1 MEKDINTEVSNTQL
15 PATEEK
21 ANLKESL
28 RIQKSQWIKEQIKR
42 QREAEDAVLEQ
53 MIEEQRVIDGLNSD
67 INENL
72 DRTRESRKFNQEF
85 QEKINTQIYE
95 MNGITE
101 DKLKGMR
108 EYKNAY
114 YQGCAFSLFLLSV
127 VMIGICGVLHGFE
140 SQICLFMIA
149 CTGVE
154 GALLAQD
161 KWRNKLVNILCKL
174 LYLMVFPVMM
184 VIFVCYELKYPE
196 YDLFLPYFAMGI
208 VVVLIIGT
216 AAFFFYDPYKQDK
229 KRVKNAKDYISEVE
243 KIAKKQVKK
252 NQKLRAKEEKKNQK
266 IQLRTL
272 EREEAAREK
281 EEKLQSKKAEKEAR
295 KAEEAAQEEL
305 EVTGKLNKVGVSI
318 VVILAAMFLATEI
331 SGTEIFSYKSTM
343 KQAVSFFD
351 DGRYTDAYRE
361 ILGTDLKKKD
371 QETYD
376 KIITV
381 MKVQRSLNSYENY
394 DNMKYYPDALNALLV
409 GLKKYDENIETARNL
424 EVEKDVDSCK
434 EKILTLLDEEYG
446 LSEAQARELL
456 SLKKDAYT
464 DQVVKLGIQKKNS

>member
-101 DKLKGMR
+101 DNLKGMR

-114 YQGCAFSLFLLSV
+114 YQGCSFSLYLL
-127 VMIGICGVLHGFE
+127 CGVLHGFE

-266 IQLRTL
+266 IQLRAL

-295 KAEEAAQEEL
+295 KQERREKRQAWL
-305 EVTGKLNKVGVSI
+305 DGVKEKWHAWVEKI
-318 VVILAAMFLATEI
+318 KEKWHAFLAK
-331 SGTEIFSYKSTM
+331 F
-343 KQAVSFFD
+343 
-351 DGRYTDAYRE
+351 
-361 ILGTDLKKKD
+361 KK
-371 QETYD
+371 
-376 KIITV
+376 
-381 MKVQRSLNSYENY
+381 
-394 DNMKYYPDALNALLV
+394 
-409 GLKKYDENIETARNL
+409 
-424 EVEKDVDSCK
+424 
-434 EKILTLLDEEYG
+434 EE
-446 LSEAQARELL
+446 
-456 SLKKDAYT
+456 
-464 DQVVKLGIQKKNS
+464 

>member
-1 MEKDINTEVSNTQL
+1 
-15 PATEEK
+15 
-21 ANLKESL
+21 
-28 RIQKSQWIKEQIKR
+28 
-42 QREAEDAVLEQ
+42 
-53 MIEEQRVIDGLNSD
+53 
-67 INENL
+67 
-72 DRTRESRKFNQEF
+72 
-85 QEKINTQIYE
+85 
-95 MNGITE
+95 
-101 DKLKGMR
+101 
-108 EYKNAY
+108 
-114 YQGCAFSLFLLSV
+114 
-127 VMIGICGVLHGFE
+127 MIGICGVLHGFE

-184 VIFVCYELKYPE
+184 VIFVCYELK

-295 KAEEAAQEEL
+295 KQERREKRQAWL
-305 EVTGKLNKVGVSI
+305 DGVKEKWHAWVEKI
-318 VVILAAMFLATEI
+318 KEKWHAFLAK
-331 SGTEIFSYKSTM
+331 F
-343 KQAVSFFD
+343 
-351 DGRYTDAYRE
+351 
-361 ILGTDLKKKD
+361 KK
-371 QETYD
+371 
-376 KIITV
+376 
-381 MKVQRSLNSYENY
+381 
-394 DNMKYYPDALNALLV
+394 
-409 GLKKYDENIETARNL
+409 
-424 EVEKDVDSCK
+424 
-434 EKILTLLDEEYG
+434 EE
-446 LSEAQARELL
+446 
-456 SLKKDAYT
+456 
-464 DQVVKLGIQKKNS
+464 

>member
-1 MEKDINTEVSNTQL
+1 MEKDRNTEVSNTQL
-15 PATEEK
+15 QTADDA
-21 ANLKESL
+21 ANIKESL
-28 RIQKSQWIKEQIKR
+28 RVQKSQWIKEQIKR

-196 YDLFLPYFAMGI
+196 YDFFLPYFAMGI

-266 IQLRTL
+266 LLQK
-272 EREEAAREK
+272 EEAQNQKAAEK
-281 EEKLQSKKAEKEAR
+281 EEKENQRALEKEEAEKVKQEKIQDKKAAKEAR
-295 KAEEAAQEEL
+295 RSERREKRKAWFDGLKEKWNMWLQ
-305 EVTGKLNKVGVSI
+305 KVKEKWQ
-318 VVILAAMFLATEI
+318 AFLAK
-331 SGTEIFSYKSTM
+331 F
-343 KQAVSFFD
+343 
-351 DGRYTDAYRE
+351 
-361 ILGTDLKKKD
+361 KKD
-371 QETYD
+371 E
-376 KIITV
+376 
-381 MKVQRSLNSYENY
+381 
-394 DNMKYYPDALNALLV
+394 
-409 GLKKYDENIETARNL
+409 
-424 EVEKDVDSCK
+424 
-434 EKILTLLDEEYG
+434 
-446 LSEAQARELL
+446 
-456 SLKKDAYT
+456 
-464 DQVVKLGIQKKNS
+464 

>member
-1 MEKDINTEVSNTQL
+1 M
-15 PATEEK
+15 
-21 ANLKESL
+21 
-28 RIQKSQWIKEQIKR
+28 
-42 QREAEDAVLEQ
+42 
-53 MIEEQRVIDGLNSD
+53 
-67 INENL
+67 
-72 DRTRESRKFNQEF
+72 
-85 QEKINTQIYE
+85 
-95 MNGITE
+95 
-101 DKLKGMR
+101 KGMR

-266 IQLRTL
+266 IQLREEKKNQKLQQREEMESQKAAEREEKETQRAL

-295 KAEEAAQEEL
+295 KQERREKRQAWL
-305 EVTGKLNKVGVSI
+305 DGVKEKWHAWVEKI
-318 VVILAAMFLATEI
+318 KEKWHAFLAK
-331 SGTEIFSYKSTM
+331 F
-343 KQAVSFFD
+343 
-351 DGRYTDAYRE
+351 
-361 ILGTDLKKKD
+361 KK
-371 QETYD
+371 
-376 KIITV
+376 
-381 MKVQRSLNSYENY
+381 
-394 DNMKYYPDALNALLV
+394 
-409 GLKKYDENIETARNL
+409 
-424 EVEKDVDSCK
+424 
-434 EKILTLLDEEYG
+434 EE
-446 LSEAQARELL
+446 
-456 SLKKDAYT
+456 
-464 DQVVKLGIQKKNS
+464 

>member
-252 NQKLRAKEEKKNQK
+252 NQKLQQQKRRKRIRRSSCARRRRTRNSSSAKRWKVRK
-266 IQLRTL
+266 R
-272 EREEAAREK
+272 
-281 EEKLQSKKAEKEAR
+281 QSVR
-295 KAEEAAQEEL
+295 
-305 EVTGKLNKVGVSI
+305 
-318 VVILAAMFLATEI
+318 
-331 SGTEIFSYKSTM
+331 
-343 KQAVSFFD
+343 
-351 DGRYTDAYRE
+351 
-361 ILGTDLKKKD
+361 KKKLSAHWKEKRL
-371 QETYD
+371 Q
-376 KIITV
+376 
-381 MKVQRSLNSYENY
+381 
-394 DNMKYYPDALNALLV
+394 
-409 GLKKYDENIETARNL
+409 GKK
-424 EVEKDVDSCK
+424 KKSCK
-434 EKILTLLDEEYG
+434 VKRQKRKPESRSAG
-446 LSEAQARELL
+446 
-456 SLKKDAYT
+456 KKDRRGLT
-464 DQVVKLGIQKKNS
+464 V

>member
-149 CTGVE
+149 CTGADDVVDAH
-154 GALLAQD
+154 GHAVDAD
-161 KWRNKLVNILCKL
+161 
-174 LYLMVFPVMM
+174 
-184 VIFVCYELKYPE
+184 
-196 YDLFLPYFAMGI
+196 G
-208 VVVLIIGT
+208 VVL
-216 AAFFFYDPYKQDK
+216 
-229 KRVKNAKDYISEVE
+229 VH
-243 KIAKKQVKK
+243 
-252 NQKLRAKEEKKNQK
+252 
-266 IQLRTL
+266 QLGQAELGAHAVGAGDQHRL
-272 EREEAAREK
+272 LHPGNGQAEAA
-281 EEKLQSKKAEKEAR
+281 A
-295 KAEEAAQEEL
+295 EAAH
-305 EVTGKLNKVGVSI
+305 
-318 VVILAAMFLATEI
+318 VV
-331 SGTEIFSYKSTM
+331 
-343 KQAVSFFD
+343 Q
-351 DGRYTDAYRE
+351 
-361 ILGTDLKKKD
+361 
-371 QETYD
+371 
-376 KIITV
+376 
-381 MKVQRSLNSYENY
+381 
-394 DNMKYYPDALNALLV
+394 
-409 GLKKYDENIETARNL
+409 TA
-424 EVEKDVDSCK
+424 
-434 EKILTLLDEEYG
+434 
-446 LSEAQARELL
+446 
-456 SLKKDAYT
+456 
-464 DQVVKLGIQKKNS
+464 